1 MSGNDPGVDKRS
13 ATQLMVDQ
21 IEFANVMTAVSKA
34 SIFLISANEA
44 GLQEV
49 KALLQKLNPKACVIV
64 PLVDNTVQ
72 IPENKR
78 RVISTNK

>member
-21 IEFANVMTAVSKA
+21 IEFANVIAVSKA